1 MFDLSSPKKPAASKS
16 GYSNNP
22 FARAL
27 AETEQSAYQP
37 NINNRNSDTS
47 LFSDA
52 MAKTGGSMADSVPTN
67 TDFMQQ
73 QQEEQERLR
82 KRELLRKKLHDQV
95 NPTAQE
101 NLFDAREKRVKEE
114 IEKTR
119 KELEMLAKD
128 IAKFRKD
135 IDIVAYQQVV
145 EPGQQGT
152 YYISFF
158 QKLRAFIMLL
168 RQKIKS
174 ARTWATQMNGK
185 KKKKGKGKNGQSMSL
200 EGKAGHEQTKTVFD
214 TMHHEVS
221 NARSG
226 G

>member
-1 MFDLSSPKKPAASKS
+1 MLQANTKKPAPSFQGAQSS
-16 GYSNNP
+16 NP

-27 AETEQSAYQP
+27 AETEQGAYNP
-37 NINNRNSDTS
+37 PSPKTDS
-47 LFSDA
+47 SPFSDA
-52 MAKTGGSMADSVPTN
+52 LSRTGGSMADSVPTN
-67 TDFMQQ
+67 ADFMKQ
-73 QQEEQERLR
+73 QQEEQERIR
-82 KRELLRKKLHDQV
+82 RRELLRKKLHDQV
-95 NPTAQE
+95 NPTSQE
-101 NLFDAREKRVKEE
+101 NIFDAREKRVKEE

-128 IAKFRKD
+128 IAKLRQDVD
-135 IDIVAYQQVV
+135 IAVFQEVV

-174 ARTWATQMNGK
+174 AQTWATQLNAKSK
-185 KKKKGKGKNGQSMSL
+185 KKKGKNGQSMSMQ
-200 EGKAGHEQTKTVFD
+200 GKQGHEQTKTVFD